1 MTIRPSFVVYLNNV
15 FGLHNSGLCAEI
27 GVSSGRNASAMLNQ
41 SDISLILVDDYVTN
55 VEFADAEERAKKT
68 LESFG
73 HRIFFIKKPSIDAVK
88 EVRDE
93 SLDYVYIDGGH
104 DYADVKSD
112 IEAWY
117 PKLIDKGMLAGHDFW
132 KKSVTEAVIEFAN
145 KEKVIVYGVSVFGNI
160 GSGVVSNA
168 AMMCD
173 WWLFKGVSNGIN

>member
-1 MTIRPSFVVYLNNV
+1 MNIRPSFAVYLNNI
-15 FGLHNSGLCAEI
+15 FGLRNQRLCAEI
-27 GVSSGRNASAMLNQ
+27 GVSSGRNASAMLHQ

-55 VEFADAEERAKKT
+55 VEFADAEERAKKA
-68 LESFG
+68 LEPFG
-73 HRIFFIKKPSIDAVK
+73 HRVLFIKKPSIEAVK

-117 PKLIDKGMLAGHDFW
+117 PKIVNMGMLAGHDFW
-132 KKSVTEAVIEFAN
+132 KKSVAEAVIEFAN

-173 WWLFKGVSNGIN
+173 WWLFKGVSNGHN